1 MGKGSAK
8 QEVVEYYM
16 SIHMGL
22 CGGGPPDSINEII
35 VGEKLAWVGE
45 VSAETAIAVSAPEL
59 FGGPKKEGGVGGIA
73 YYLPGGR
80 DQVMPDALARRFGL
94 TSQTCPGFRG
104 FPSIFFVGSNNYGS
118 ADSGVIAPPS
128 GGGGGGG
135 GGDGGGGYEPP
146 YSGGGGGYC
155 VVADSWLA
163 GGVRADKVTL
173 DTALMTLDYETMNRV
188 ERRACIQHIRF
199 ADNQPC
205 VGIVTESGIR
215 LGVSTATPLTLR
227 DGSTPNVL
235 RGLGKEVPVVD
246 GNGFRWER
254 IVELV
259 NIGNRRVV
267 HIDADNATFAA
278 GTEQHRFVLTHN
290 IRANKENQVEQ

>member
-8 QEVVEYYM
+8 TEVTEYYM
-16 SIHMGL
+16 SIHMGI
-22 CGGGPPDSINEII
+22 CGAGADSINEII
-35 VGEKLAWVGE
+35 IGEKLAWAGD
-45 VSAETAIAVSAPEL
+45 VSAESQIVVNAPEL
-59 FGGPKKEGGVGGIA
+59 FGGVKKEGGAGGIA
-73 YYLPGGR
+73 YYLPGGP
-80 DQVMPDALARRFGL
+80 DQVMPEVLARRLGL
-94 TSQTCPGFRG
+94 TSATCPGFRG
-104 FPSIFFVGSNNYGS
+104 FPSIFFVGQDNFGAVAIPGDTGGGS
-118 ADSGVIAPPS
+118 AGDGGVVT

-135 GGDGGGGYEPP
+135 V
-146 YSGGGGGYC
+146 SGGGGGYC

-163 GGVRADKVTL
+163 GGIRADKVTL
-173 DTALMTLDYETMNRV
+173 DTALMVLDYDTMNSV

-205 VGIVTESGIR
+205 VGIVTESGVR

-235 RGLGKEVPVVD
+235 RGLGEDVPVVD

-254 IVELV
+254 IVDLV

-278 GTEQHRFVLTHN
+278 GMEQHRFILTHN
-290 IRANKENQVEQ
+290 IRANKEANVNEQ